1 MTTDQLGVPVFSS
14 PRAALVAFR
23 ADAIQAITRYEITLD
38 TTVDP
43 FAPELVGPAIAAM
56 TAEAQKTR
64 PHLRSRQ
71 VRRLVIAANRE
82 WASEAK
88 FYHWMRQ
95 QLAAYR

>member
-1 MTTDQLGVPVFSS
+1 MTTDEPGVPVFSS

-23 ADAIQAITRYEITLD
+23 ADVVQAISRYELALD
-38 TTVDP
+38 LVVDP

-56 TAEAQKTR
+56 TAEAQKTL
-64 PHLRSRQ
+64 PHRRHRE

-82 WASEAK
+82 WATEAK

-95 QLAAYR
+95 QLATGR